1 MRPWHAM
8 AWLSVTYC
16 RGHATDA
23 PWPCLD
29 EYAMAARGYPW
40 SSMAVPRVTMVIPRS
55 IMGMPWSP
63 IGMPWSPIGMPWSP
77 MATVVMHG
85 HNTSN
90 YGHAMVTPWSSV
102 VMPRLPLAMPRSH
115 PWQFNG
121 QPLANPWRYHGRSWS
136 SLAIRGTATVTHS
149 AQCRD
154 YPWKAF
160 MGMT

>member
-102 VMPRLPLAMPRSH
+102 VMPRLPLAMPHGNLMANLWQTHGDIMVAPGH
-115 PWQFNG
+115 PW
-121 QPLANPWRYHGRSWS
+121 PSVALPRSPIVPN
-136 SLAIRGTATVTHS
+136 AVITRGKHS
-149 AQCRD
+149 
-154 YPWKAF
+154 WE
-160 MGMT
+160 